1 MSYCQVESLFY
12 DRQLPRTARSWPS
25 ASSISVSRRER
36 KALRLRHGSDSG
48 MTAEMFRGRGLGTKL
63 IQVDESASE
72 GNGLTLMLVQQK
84 HNFADE
90 QN

>member
-1 MSYCQVESLFY
+1 MFC
-12 DRQLPRTARSWPS
+12 AC
-25 ASSISVSRRER
+25 ASSVYQASPQ
-36 KALRLRHGSDSG
+36 
-48 MTAEMFRGRGLGTKL
+48 GRGLGTKL

-72 GNGLTLMLVQQK
+72 GNGLTLMLMQQK